1 MRSLFHEHAKSRFDR
16 LVQTTLTAADF
27 FAAKL
32 TYETDPS
39 DLAADRAAGTAL
51 TVLDVRDA
59 AAWAQGR
66 IPGAVHVPN
75 AELAARVAEVLPDPG
90 AAVVVY
96 CWGPGCNG
104 STRAALTLSQLG
116 YTNVRELIG
125 GFEYWAREG
134 LAVVSDAGRSRR
146 APDPLTAPAAV

>member
-1 MRSLFHEHAKSRFDR
+1 MTNTNLSSP
-16 LVQTTLTAADF
+16 VTTTATAAADF

-32 TYETDPS
+32 AYETDPS
-39 DLAADRAAGTAL
+39 DLAADRAAGRAL
-51 TVLDVRDA
+51 LVLDTRSDQ
-59 AAWAQGR
+59 AWAQGR

-75 AELAARVAEVLPDPG
+75 AELAARAHDVVPALDSP
-90 AAVVVY
+90 VVVY

-104 STRAALTLSQLG
+104 STRAALTLARLG

-134 LAVVSDAGRSRR
+134 LAVGTDSGRTRQ
-146 APDPLTAPAAV
+146 APDPLTAPVPSS